1 MFEDLSQN
9 LQEAFRKLRG
19 HGKLTDEDIT
29 KALKDVRMALLSADV
44 NYKIVRDFEKA
55 VKERALGTEIL
66 SHLTPAQSVIK
77 IVDEELAKLM
87 GGKAAK
93 LNISS
98 HPPTVIL
105 MVGLQGSGK
114 TTSAAKLALL
124 MKRQG
129 KRPAL
134 VAADIYRP
142 AAIKQLQVV
151 GEQAEVP
158 VFTEDIKD
166 AVQIAKDS
174 LTFAN
179 KHARDVLIIDTAGR
193 LQIDEKLMQELKDI
207 KAAVNPHE
215 ILLVVDSM
223 IGQEAVNVAETF
235 HGALGVNG
243 IILTKLDG
251 DARGG
256 AALSIKAATGCPIKF
271 VGMGEKI
278 EALEIF
284 HPDRMASRILGMG
297 DVLSLIEKAQSTID
311 AKTAEKMVKKIKSDE
326 FTLQD
331 FLEQLQQV
339 KKLGSLNDLLGM
351 VPGLGGLRK
360 KLSGV
365 DLDLDGKEVKHM
377 EAIILSMTPKERA
390 DTSIIDAKRR
400 KRIALGS
407 GTKVA
412 DVNKLLKQFDEMRKM
427 MRKLRAGQVQAQQQQ
442 AAKKAKGKKGKL
454 KKGKNNTKVKMPA
467 LPSLSGLLGS
477 LGSKFPFGK

>member
-9 LQEAFRKLRG
+9 IQEAFRKLRG
-19 HGKLTDEDIT
+19 HGKLTDDDIT

-55 VKERALGTEIL
+55 VKARAIGTEIL
-66 SHLTPAQSVIK
+66 NNLTPAQSVIK
-77 IVDEELAKLM
+77 IVNEELANLM

-98 HPPTVIL
+98 HPPTIIL

-114 TTSAAKLALL
+114 TTSAGKLALQ
-124 MKRQG
+124 MKKQG

-142 AAIKQLQVV
+142 A
-151 GEQAEVP
+151 QADVP

-174 LTFAN
+174 ITFAN
-179 KHARDVLIIDTAGR
+179 KHARDTLIIDTAGR
-193 LQIDEKLMQELKDI
+193 LQIDERLMQELKDI
-207 KAAVNPHE
+207 KATVKPHE
-215 ILLVVDSM
+215 ILLVVDAM

-235 HGALGVNG
+235 HNALGVDG
-243 IILTKLDG
+243 IVLTKLDG

-271 VGMGEKI
+271 VGMGEKL

-311 AKTAEKMVKKIKSDE
+311 AKTAEKMVKKIKADE

-351 VPGLGGLRK
+351 IPGLGGLRK

-400 KRIALGS
+400 KRHES
-407 GTKVA
+407 CRR
-412 DVNKLLKQFDEMRKM
+412 E
-427 MRKLRAGQVQAQQQQ
+427 
-442 AAKKAKGKKGKL
+442 
-454 KKGKNNTKVKMPA
+454 
-467 LPSLSGLLGS
+467 
-477 LGSKFPFGK
+477 

>member
-9 LQEAFRKLRG
+9 IQEAFRKLRG
-19 HGKLTDEDIT
+19 HGKLTEDDIN

-55 VKERALGTEIL
+55 VKARALGTEIL
-66 SHLTPAQSVIK
+66 SNLTPAQSVIK
-77 IVDEELAKLM
+77 IVNEELANLM

-98 HPPTVIL
+98 HPPTIIL

-114 TTSAAKLALL
+114 TTSAAKLALQ
-124 MKRQG
+124 MKKQG

-151 GEQAEVP
+151 GAQAEVP

-174 LTFAN
+174 INFAN

-193 LQIDEKLMQELKDI
+193 LQIDERLMQELKDI
-207 KAAVNPHE
+207 KSTVKPHE

-235 HGALGVNG
+235 HNALGVDG
-243 IILTKLDG
+243 IVLTKLDG

-271 VGMGEKI
+271 VGMGEKL

-311 AKTAEKMVKKIKSDE
+311 AKTAEKMVKKIKADE

-339 KKLGSLNDLLGM
+339 KKLGSLNDLIAM
-351 VPGLGGLRK
+351 VPGLGGLKK
-360 KLSGV
+360 KLMGI
-365 DLDLDGKEVKHM
+365 DFDLDGKEVKHM

-390 DTSIIDAKRR
+390 DISIIDAKRR
-400 KRIALGS
+400 KRIAMGS

-412 DVNKLLKQFDEMRKM
+412 DVNKLLKQFEEMRKM
-427 MRKLRAGQVQAQQQQ
+427 MRKFKTTQAQQQQ
-442 AAKKAKGKKGKL
+442 ASKKIKGKKGKI
-454 KKGKNNTKVKMPA
+454 KKGKNNKPKIPA
-467 LPSLSGLLGS
+467 LPNLGGLLGQ
-477 LGSKFPFGK
+477 LGSKFPFKK

>member
-9 LQEAFRKLRG
+9 IQEAFRKLRG
-19 HGKLTDEDIT
+19 HGKLTEKDVDT
-29 KALKDVRMALLSADV
+29 ALKDVRMALLSADV
-44 NYKIVRDFEKA
+44 NYKIVRQFEKN
-55 VKERALGTEIL
+55 VKARAIDTEIL
-66 SHLTPAQSVIK
+66 NRLTPAQSVIK
-77 IVDEELAKLM
+77 IVNEELTALM
-87 GGKAAK
+87 GGKTAK
-93 LNISS
+93 VNISS

-105 MVGLQGSGK
+105 ME
-114 TTSAAKLALL
+114 LALA
-124 MKRQG
+124 MKKQG

-151 GEQAEVP
+151 GAQVEVP
-158 VFTEDIKD
+158 VFTEDIQD

-174 LTFAN
+174 LKFSDS
-179 KHARDVLIIDTAGR
+179 HARDVLIIDTAGR

-215 ILLVVDSM
+215 ILLVVDAM

-235 HGALGVNG
+235 HNALGVDG
-243 IILTKLDG
+243 VVLTKLDG

-278 EALEIF
+278 EPLEVF
-284 HPDRMASRILGMG
+284 HPDRMSSRILGMG

-311 AKTAEKMVKKIKSDE
+311 AKTAEKMVKKIKADE
-326 FTLQD
+326 FTLAD
-331 FLEQLQQV
+331 FLDQLQQV

-351 VPGLGGLRK
+351 IPGLSGLKK
-360 KLSGV
+360 KLGGV

-377 EAIILSMTPKERA
+377 EAIILSMTPKERQ

-400 KRIALGS
+400 KRIAMGS
-407 GTKVA
+407 GTQVS
-412 DVNKLLKQFDEMRKM
+412 DVNKLLKQFEEMRKM
-427 MRKLRAGQVQAQQQQ
+427 MRQMSVKAQQQN
-442 AAKKAKGKKGKL
+442 ASKKSKGKKGKN
-454 KKGKNNTKVKMPA
+454 KKARPAMPKIPN
-467 LPSLSGLLGS
+467 LGNLLGG
-477 LGSKFPFGK
+477 LGKFPFIK

>member
-9 LQEAFRKLRG
+9 IQEAFRKLRG
-19 HGKLTDEDIT
+19 HGKLTEKDID

-44 NYKIVRDFEKA
+44 NYKIVRQFEKNVKARA
-55 VKERALGTEIL
+55 VDTEIL
-66 SHLTPAQSVIK
+66 SKLTPAQSVIK
-77 IVDEELAKLM
+77 IVNEELTALM
-87 GGKAAK
+87 GGKTAK

-114 TTSAAKLALL
+114 TTSAGKLALA
-124 MKRQG
+124 MKKQG

-142 AAIKQLQVV
+142 AAIKQLQVL
-151 GEQAEVP
+151 GEQVGVP

-174 LTFAN
+174 LKFADS
-179 KHARDVLIIDTAGR
+179 HARDVLIIDTAGR

-207 KAAVNPHE
+207 KSAVNPHE

-223 IGQEAVNVAETF
+223 IGQESVNVAETF
-235 HGALGVNG
+235 HNALEVDGVV
-243 IILTKLDG
+243 LTKLDG

-278 EALEIF
+278 EPLEVF

-326 FTLQD
+326 FTLAD
-331 FLEQLQQV
+331 FLDQLQQV

-351 VPGLGGLRK
+351 IPGLGGLKK
-360 KLSGV
+360 KLGGV

-377 EAIILSMTPKERA
+377 EAIILSMTPKERS

-400 KRIALGS
+400 KRIAMGS
-407 GTKVA
+407 GTQVS
-412 DVNKLLKQFDEMRKM
+412 DVNKLLKQFEEMRKM
-427 MRKLRAGQVQAQQQQ
+427 MRQLGVKAQQQQ
-442 AAKKAKGKKGKL
+442 SKKNKN
-454 KKGKNNTKVKMPA
+454 KKGKNKKARPTMPKMPN
-467 LPSLSGLLGS
+467 LSGLLGG
-477 LGSKFPFGK
+477 LGGKFPFMK

>member
-1 MFEDLSQN
+1 M
-9 LQEAFRKLRG
+9 RG
-19 HGKLTDEDIT
+19 HGKLTEKDVD

-44 NYKIVRDFEKA
+44 NYKIVRQFEKN
-55 VKERALGTEIL
+55 VKARAIDTEIL
-66 SHLTPAQSVIK
+66 SKLTPAQSVIK
-77 IVDEELAKLM
+77 IVDEELTALM

-93 LNISS
+93 INISS
-98 HPPTVIL
+98 KPPTIIL

-114 TTSAAKLALL
+114 TTSAGKLALA
-124 MKRQG
+124 MRKQG

-151 GEQAEVP
+151 GEQVEVP
-158 VFTEDIKD
+158 VFTEDIQD

-174 LTFAN
+174 LEFAN
-179 KHARDVLIIDTAGR
+179 SHARDVLIIDTAGR

-235 HGALGVNG
+235 HNALEVDGV
-243 IILTKLDG
+243 ILTKLDG

-256 AALSIKAATGCPIKF
+256 AALSIKAATGCPVKF
-271 VGMGEKI
+271 VGMGEK
-278 EALEIF
+278 LEPLEVF

-326 FTLQD
+326 FTLAD

-351 VPGLGGLRK
+351 IPGMGGIKK
-360 KLSGV
+360 KLVGV

-377 EAIILSMTPKERA
+377 EAIILSMTPKERLNVNM
-390 DTSIIDAKRR
+390 IDAKRR
-400 KRIALGS
+400 KRIAMGS
-407 GTKVA
+407 GTSVSE
-412 DVNKLLKQFDEMRKM
+412 VNKLLKQFDEMRKM
-427 MRKLRAGQVQAQQQQ
+427 MRSLGLKANQQQSTSS
-442 AAKKAKGKKGKL
+442 KKSKS
-454 KKGKNNTKVKMPA
+454 KKGKNKKSSATKPKIPNFA
-467 LPSLSGLLGS
+467 GLLG
-477 LGSKFPFGK
+477 GIGKFPFMKK

>member
-1 MFEDLSQN
+1 
-9 LQEAFRKLRG
+9 LRG
-19 HGKLTDEDIT
+19 HGKLTEKDVD

-44 NYKIVRDFEKA
+44 NYKIVRQFEKN
-55 VKERALGTEIL
+55 VKARAIDTEIL
-66 SHLTPAQSVIK
+66 SKLTPAQSVIK
-77 IVDEELAKLM
+77 IVDEELTALM

-93 LNISS
+93 INISS
-98 HPPTVIL
+98 KPPTVIL

-114 TTSAAKLALL
+114 TTSAGKLALA
-124 MKRQG
+124 MRKQG

-151 GEQAEVP
+151 GEQVEVP
-158 VFTEDIKD
+158 VFTEDIQD

-174 LTFAN
+174 LEFAN
-179 KHARDVLIIDTAGR
+179 SHARDVLIIDTAGR

-235 HGALGVNG
+235 HNALEVDGV
-243 IILTKLDG
+243 ILTKLDG

-271 VGMGEKI
+271 VGMGEK
-278 EALEIF
+278 LEPLEVF
-284 HPDRMASRILGMG
+284 HPDRMSSRILGMG

-326 FTLQD
+326 FTLAD

-351 VPGLGGLRK
+351 IPGMGGIKK
-360 KLSGV
+360 KLVGV

-377 EAIILSMTPKERA
+377 EAIILSMTPKERLNVNM
-390 DTSIIDAKRR
+390 IDAKRR
-400 KRIALGS
+400 KRIAMGS
-407 GTKVA
+407 GTSVSE
-412 DVNKLLKQFDEMRKM
+412 VNKLLKQFDEMRKM
-427 MRKLRAGQVQAQQQQ
+427 MRSLGLKANQQQ
-442 AAKKAKGKKGKL
+442 ATSSKKSKS
-454 KKGKNNTKVKMPA
+454 KKGKNKKSATKPKIPNFA
-467 LPSLSGLLGS
+467 GLLG
-477 LGSKFPFGK
+477 GIGKFPFMKK

>member
-1 MFEDLSQN
+1 MFEDLTQGIG
-9 LQEAFRKLRG
+9 EALRKLRG
-19 HGKLTDEDIT
+19 HGKITEKDIDA
-29 KALKDVRMALLSADV
+29 ALKDVRMALLSADV
-44 NYKIVRDFEKA
+44 NYKIVRQFEKS
-55 VKERALGTEIL
+55 VKARTLDTEIL
-66 SHLTPAQSVIK
+66 NNLTPAQSVIK
-77 IVDEELAKLM
+77 VVNEELATLM
-87 GGKAAK
+87 GGKSAK

-114 TTSAAKLALL
+114 TTSAGKLALA
-124 MKRQG
+124 MRKQG

-151 GEQAEVP
+151 GEQVEVP
-158 VFTEDIKD
+158 VFTEDIQD

-174 LTFAN
+174 LIYAD

-193 LQIDEKLMQELKDI
+193 LQIDEKLMQELTEI
-207 KAAVNPHE
+207 KSAVTPHE

-223 IGQEAVNVAETF
+223 IGQESVNVAETF
-235 HGALGVNG
+235 HNTLGVTG
-243 IILTKLDG
+243 VVLTKLDG

-278 EALEIF
+278 EPLEVF

-311 AKTAEKMVKKIKSDE
+311 AKTAEKMVKKIKHDE
-326 FTLQD
+326 FTLAD
-331 FLEQLQQV
+331 FLDQLQQV

-351 VPGLGGLRK
+351 IPGLGGLKK
-360 KLSGV
+360 KLGGV

-377 EAIILSMTPKERA
+377 EAIILSMTPKERQ

-400 KRIALGS
+400 KRIAMGS
-407 GTKVA
+407 GTKVS
-412 DVNKLLKQFDEMRKM
+412 DVNKLLKQFEEMRKL
-427 MRKLRAGQVQAQQQQ
+427 MRQMSVKAQQS
-442 AAKKAKGKKGKL
+442 KKVKGKKGKS
-454 KKGKNNTKVKMPA
+454 KKVRSGMAN
-467 LPSLSGLLGS
+467 LSGLLS
-477 LGSKFPFGK
+477 RFPFMK

>member
-9 LQEAFRKLRG
+9 IQEAFRKLRG
-19 HGKLTDEDIT
+19 HGKLTEKDVD
-29 KALKDVRMALLSADV
+29 KALRDVRMALLSADV
-44 NYKIVRDFEKA
+44 NYKIVRQFEKN
-55 VKERALGTEIL
+55 VKARAIDTEIL
-66 SHLTPAQSVIK
+66 SKLTPAQSVIK
-77 IVDEELAKLM
+77 IVDEELAVLM

-114 TTSAAKLALL
+114 TTSAGKLALS
-124 MKRQG
+124 MKKQG

-142 AAIKQLQVV
+142 AAIKQLQVL
-151 GEQAEVP
+151 GEQIEVP
-158 VFTEDIKD
+158 VFTEDVQD
-166 AVQIAKDS
+166 AVKIAKDS
-174 LTFAN
+174 LAFAN
-179 KHARDVLIIDTAGR
+179 SHARDVLIIDTAGR

-207 KAAVNPHE
+207 KSTVNPHE

-235 HGALGVNG
+235 HNTLGVDG
-243 IILTKLDG
+243 IVLTKLDG

-278 EALEIF
+278 EPLEVF

-311 AKTAEKMVKKIKSDE
+311 AKTAEKMVKKIKADD
-326 FTLQD
+326 FTLAD
-331 FLEQLQQV
+331 FLEQLRQV

-351 VPGLGGLRK
+351 IPGLGGLK
-360 KLSGV
+360 KRLGGV

-377 EAIILSMTPKERA
+377 EAIILSMTPKERE

-400 KRIALGS
+400 KRIAAGS
-407 GTKVA
+407 GTKIS
-412 DVNKLLKQFDEMRKM
+412 DVNKLLKQFDELRKM
-427 MRKLRAGQVQAQQQQ
+427 MRRMNVKATQTS
-442 AAKKAKGKKGKL
+442 KKAKGKKGKG
-454 KKGKNNTKVKMPA
+454 KKLRPTMPN
-467 LPSLSGLLGS
+467 LGGLLGG
-477 LGSKFPFGK
+477 LGGKFPFMK

>member
-9 LQEAFRKLRG
+9 IQEAFRKLRG
-19 HGKLTDEDIT
+19 HGKLTEKDID

-44 NYKIVRDFEKA
+44 NYKIVRQFEKNVKARA
-55 VKERALGTEIL
+55 VDTEIL
-66 SHLTPAQSVIK
+66 SKLTPAQSVIK
-77 IVDEELAKLM
+77 IVNEELTALM
-87 GGKAAK
+87 GGKTAK

-98 HPPTVIL
+98 HPPTIIL

-114 TTSAAKLALL
+114 TTSAGKLALA
-124 MKRQG
+124 MKKQG

-142 AAIKQLQVV
+142 AAIKQLQVL
-151 GEQAEVP
+151 GEQVGVP

-174 LTFAN
+174 LKFADS
-179 KHARDVLIIDTAGR
+179 HARDVLIIDTAGR

-207 KAAVNPHE
+207 KSAVNPHE

-223 IGQEAVNVAETF
+223 IGQESVNVAETF
-235 HGALGVNG
+235 HNALEVDGVV
-243 IILTKLDG
+243 LTKLDG

-278 EALEIF
+278 EPLEVF

-326 FTLQD
+326 FTLAD
-331 FLEQLQQV
+331 FLDQLQQV

-351 VPGLGGLRK
+351 IPGLGGLKK
-360 KLSGV
+360 KLGGV

-377 EAIILSMTPKERA
+377 EAIILSMTPKERS

-400 KRIALGS
+400 KRIAMGS
-407 GTKVA
+407 GTQVS
-412 DVNKLLKQFDEMRKM
+412 DVNKLLKQFEEMRKM
-427 MRKLRAGQVQAQQQQ
+427 MRQLGVKAQQQQ
-442 AAKKAKGKKGKL
+442 SKKNKN
-454 KKGKNNTKVKMPA
+454 KKGKNKKARPTMPKMPN
-467 LPSLSGLLGS
+467 LSGLLGG
-477 LGSKFPFGK
+477 LGGKFPFMK

>member
-9 LQEAFRKLRG
+9 IQEAFRKLRG
-19 HGKLTDEDIT
+19 HGKLTEKDIDT
-29 KALKDVRMALLSADV
+29 ALKDVRMALLSADV
-44 NYKIVRDFEKA
+44 NYKIVRQFEKN
-55 VKERALGTEIL
+55 VKARAIDTEIL
-66 SHLTPAQSVIK
+66 SKLTPAQSVIK
-77 IVDEELAKLM
+77 IVNEELTELM
-87 GGKAAK
+87 GGKTAK

-114 TTSAAKLALL
+114 TTSAGKLALA
-124 MKRQG
+124 MKKQG

-151 GEQAEVP
+151 GEQIDVP
-158 VFTEDIKD
+158 VFVEYIHD

-174 LTFAN
+174 LKFADS
-179 KHARDVLIIDTAGR
+179 HARDVLIIDTAGR

-207 KAAVNPHE
+207 KSAVNPHE

-223 IGQEAVNVAETF
+223 IGQESVNVAETF
-235 HGALGVNG
+235 HNALEVNG
-243 IILTKLDG
+243 VVLTKLDG

-278 EALEIF
+278 EPLEVF

-311 AKTAEKMVKKIKSDE
+311 AKTAEKMVKKIKADE
-326 FTLQD
+326 FTLAD
-331 FLEQLQQV
+331 FLDQLQQV
-339 KKLGSLNDLLGM
+339 KKLGTLNDLLGM
-351 VPGLGGLRK
+351 IPGLGGLKK
-360 KLSGV
+360 KLGGV

-377 EAIILSMTPKERA
+377 EAIILSMTPKERN

-400 KRIALGS
+400 KRIAMGS
-407 GTKVA
+407 GTQVS
-412 DVNKLLKQFDEMRKM
+412 DVNKLLKQFEEMRKM
-427 MRKLRAGQVQAQQQQ
+427 MRQLGVKAKQQSS
-442 AAKKAKGKKGKL
+442 KKNKGKKGKT
-454 KKGKNNTKVKMPA
+454 KKTRPTMPN
-467 LPSLSGLLGS
+467 LSGLLGG
-477 LGSKFPFGK
+477 LGGKFPFIK

>member
-9 LQEAFRKLRG
+9 IQEAFRKLRG
-19 HGKLTDEDIT
+19 HGKLTEKDVD
-29 KALKDVRMALLSADV
+29 KALRDVRMALLSADV
-44 NYKIVRDFEKA
+44 NYKIVRQFEKSVKARA
-55 VKERALGTEIL
+55 VDTEIL
-66 SHLTPAQSVIK
+66 SKLTPAQSVIK

-93 LNISS
+93 INISS
-98 HPPTVIL
+98 QPPTVIL

-114 TTSAAKLALL
+114 TTSAGKLALS
-124 MKRQG
+124 MRKQG

-151 GEQAEVP
+151 GEQVEVP
-158 VFTEDIKD
+158 VFTEDIQD

-174 LTFAN
+174 LAYAN
-179 KHARDVLIIDTAGR
+179 SHARDVLIIDTAGR
-193 LQIDEKLMQELKDI
+193 LQIDERLMQELKDI

-215 ILLVVDSM
+215 ILLVVDAM

-235 HGALGVNG
+235 HKALDVDG
-243 IILTKLDG
+243 IVLTKLDG

-271 VGMGEKI
+271 VGMGEK
-278 EALEIF
+278 LEPLEVF

-326 FTLQD
+326 FTLAD

-351 VPGLGGLRK
+351 IPGLGGLKK
-360 KLSGV
+360 KLVGV

-377 EAIILSMTPKERA
+377 EAIILSMTPKERQ
-390 DTSIIDAKRR
+390 DVSIIDAKRR

-407 GTKVA
+407 GTKVS

-427 MRKLRAGQVQAQQQQ
+427 MRQMSVKANQ
-442 AAKKAKGKKGKL
+442 AAAASKKAKNKKGKA
-454 KKGKNNTKVKMPA
+454 KKPHAAKPKMPN
-467 LPSLSGLLGS
+467 LGGLLGG
-477 LGSKFPFGK
+477 LGKFPFIKK

>member
-9 LQEAFRKLRG
+9 IQEAFRKLRG
-19 HGKLTDEDIT
+19 HGKLTEKDVD
-29 KALKDVRMALLSADV
+29 KALKDVRMALLAADV
-44 NYKIVRDFEKA
+44 NYKIVRQFEKNVKARA
-55 VKERALGTEIL
+55 VDTEIL
-66 SHLTPAQSVIK
+66 SKLTPAQSVIK
-77 IVDEELAKLM
+77 IVDEELAVLM

-98 HPPTVIL
+98 RPPTVIL

-114 TTSAAKLALL
+114 TTSAGKLALS
-124 MKRQG
+124 MRKQG

-142 AAIKQLQVV
+142 AAIKQLQVL
-151 GEQAEVP
+151 GAQIDVP
-158 VFTEDIKD
+158 VFTEDIQD

-174 LTFAN
+174 LAYADS
-179 KHARDVLIIDTAGR
+179 HARDVLIIDTAGR
-193 LQIDEKLMQELKDI
+193 LQIDERLMQELKDI

-215 ILLVVDSM
+215 ILLVVDAM

-235 HGALGVNG
+235 HNALAVDGVV
-243 IILTKLDG
+243 LTKLDG

-278 EALEIF
+278 EPLEVF

-311 AKTAEKMVKKIKSDE
+311 EKTAEKMVKKIKADE
-326 FTLQD
+326 FTLAD
-331 FLEQLQQV
+331 FLEQLQHV

-351 VPGLGGLRK
+351 IPGMGSLKK
-360 KLSGV
+360 KLVGV

-377 EAIILSMTPKERA
+377 EAIILSMTPKERQNT
-390 DTSIIDAKRR
+390 DIIDAKRK
-400 KRIALGS
+400 KRIAMGS
-407 GTKVA
+407 GTQVS
-412 DVNKLLKQFDEMRKM
+412 DVNKLLKQFEEMRKM
-427 MRKLRAGQVQAQQQQ
+427 MRQMNAKVQQQQ
-442 AAKKAKGKKGKL
+442 ASKKAKN
-454 KKGKNNTKVKMPA
+454 KKGKNKKGVSKKLRMPD
-467 LPSLSGLLGS
+467 LGGLLGN
-477 LGSKFPFGK
+477 LGGKFPFIK

>member
-9 LQEAFRKLRG
+9 IQEAFRKLRG
-19 HGKLTDEDIT
+19 HGKLTEKDVE
-29 KALKDVRMALLSADV
+29 KALKDVRMALLAADV
-44 NYKIVRDFEKA
+44 NYKIVRQFEKNVKARA
-55 VKERALGTEIL
+55 VDTEIL
-66 SHLTPAQSVIK
+66 SKLTPAQSVIK
-77 IVDEELAKLM
+77 IVDEELAALM

-98 HPPTVIL
+98 RPPTVIL

-114 TTSAAKLALL
+114 TTSAGKLALS
-124 MKRQG
+124 MRKQG

-142 AAIKQLQVV
+142 AAIKQLQVL
-151 GEQAEVP
+151 GQQIDVP
-158 VFTEDIKD
+158 VFTEDIQD

-174 LTFAN
+174 LAYADS
-179 KHARDVLIIDTAGR
+179 HARDVLIIDTAGR
-193 LQIDEKLMQELKDI
+193 LQIDERLMQELKDI
-207 KAAVNPHE
+207 KAAVSPHE

-235 HGALGVNG
+235 HNALAVDGVV
-243 IILTKLDG
+243 LTKLDG

-278 EALEIF
+278 EPLEVF

-311 AKTAEKMVKKIKSDE
+311 EKTAEKMVKKIKADE
-326 FTLQD
+326 FTLAD
-331 FLEQLQQV
+331 FLEQLQHV

-351 VPGLGGLRK
+351 IPGMGALKK
-360 KLSGV
+360 KLVGV

-377 EAIILSMTPKERA
+377 EAIILSMTPKERQNT
-390 DTSIIDAKRR
+390 DLIDAKRK
-400 KRIALGS
+400 KRIAMGS
-407 GTKVA
+407 GTQVS
-412 DVNKLLKQFDEMRKM
+412 DVNKLLKQM
-427 MRKLRAGQVQAQQQQ
+427 MRQMNARVQQQQ
-442 AAKKAKGKKGKL
+442 ASKKAKN
-454 KKGKNNTKVKMPA
+454 KKGKNKKGVTKKLRMPD
-467 LPSLSGLLGS
+467 LGGLLGNLS
-477 LGSKFPFGK
+477 GKFPFMK

>member
-9 LQEAFRKLRG
+9 IQEAFRKLRG
-19 HGKLTDEDIT
+19 HGKLTEKDVD
-29 KALKDVRMALLSADV
+29 KALRDVRMALLSADV
-44 NYKIVRDFEKA
+44 NYKIVRQFEKN
-55 VKERALGTEIL
+55 VKARAIDTEIL
-66 SHLTPAQSVIK
+66 SKLTPAQSVIK
-77 IVDEELAKLM
+77 IVDEELAVLM

-114 TTSAAKLALL
+114 TTSAGKLALS
-124 MKRQG
+124 MKKQG

-142 AAIKQLQVV
+142 AAIKQLQVL
-151 GEQAEVP
+151 GEQIEVP
-158 VFTEDIKD
+158 VFTEDIQD
-166 AVQIAKDS
+166 AVKIAKDS
-174 LTFAN
+174 LAFAN
-179 KHARDVLIIDTAGR
+179 SHARDVLIIDTAGR

-207 KAAVNPHE
+207 KSTVNPHE

-235 HGALGVNG
+235 HNTLGVDG
-243 IILTKLDG
+243 IVLTKLDG

-278 EALEIF
+278 EPLEVF

-311 AKTAEKMVKKIKSDE
+311 AKTAEKMVKKIKADD
-326 FTLQD
+326 FTLAD
-331 FLEQLQQV
+331 FLEQLRQV

-351 VPGLGGLRK
+351 IPGLGGLKK
-360 KLSGV
+360 KLGGV

-377 EAIILSMTPKERA
+377 EAIILSMTPKERE

-400 KRIALGS
+400 KRIAAGS
-407 GTKVA
+407 GTKIS
-412 DVNKLLKQFDEMRKM
+412 DVNKLLKQFDELRKM
-427 MRKLRAGQVQAQQQQ
+427 MRRMNVKATQTS
-442 AAKKAKGKKGKL
+442 KKVKGKKGKG
-454 KKGKNNTKVKMPA
+454 KKLRPTMPN
-467 LPSLSGLLGS
+467 LGGLLGG
-477 LGSKFPFGK
+477 LGGKFPFMK

>member
-9 LQEAFRKLRG
+9 IQEAFRKLRG
-19 HGKLTDEDIT
+19 HGKLTEKDVD
-29 KALKDVRMALLSADV
+29 KALRDVRMALLSADV
-44 NYKIVRDFEKA
+44 NYKIVRQFEKNVKARA
-55 VKERALGTEIL
+55 VDTEIL
-66 SHLTPAQSVIK
+66 SKLTPAQSVIK
-77 IVDEELAKLM
+77 IVDEELATLM

-93 LNISS
+93 INISS
-98 HPPTVIL
+98 KPPTVIL

-114 TTSAAKLALL
+114 TTSAGKLALS
-124 MKRQG
+124 MRKQG

-151 GEQAEVP
+151 GAQVEVP
-158 VFTEDIKD
+158 VFTEDIQD

-174 LTFAN
+174 LAYADS
-179 KHARDVLIIDTAGR
+179 HAKDVLIIDTAGR

-207 KAAVNPHE
+207 KAAVKPHE
-215 ILLVVDSM
+215 ILLVVDAM

-235 HGALGVNG
+235 HNALGVDG
-243 IILTKLDG
+243 VVLTKLDG

-271 VGMGEKI
+271 VGMGEK
-278 EALEIF
+278 LEPLEVF

-326 FTLQD
+326 FTLAD

-351 VPGLGGLRK
+351 IPGMGGLKK
-360 KLSGV
+360 KLVGV

-377 EAIILSMTPKERA
+377 EAIILSMTPKERK
-390 DTSIIDAKRR
+390 DVSIIDAKRR

-407 GTKVA
+407 GTKVS
-412 DVNKLLKQFDEMRKM
+412 DVNKLLKQFEEMRKM
-427 MRKLRAGQVQAQQQQ
+427 VRQMSVKANQ
-442 AAKKAKGKKGKL
+442 AAASKKSKGKKGKS
-454 KKGKNNTKVKMPA
+454 KKGTAPKPKMPN
-467 LPSLSGLLGS
+467 LGGLLGG
-477 LGSKFPFGK
+477 LGKFPFIK

>member
-9 LQEAFRKLRG
+9 IQEAFRKLRG
-19 HGKLTDEDIT
+19 HGKLTEKDVD
-29 KALKDVRMALLSADV
+29 KALRDVRMALLSADV
-44 NYKIVRDFEKA
+44 NYKIVRQFEKSVKARA
-55 VKERALGTEIL
+55 VDTEIL
-66 SHLTPAQSVIK
+66 SKLTPAQSVIK
-77 IVDEELAKLM
+77 IVDEELAALM

-93 LNISS
+93 INISS
-98 HPPTVIL
+98 QPPTVIL

-114 TTSAAKLALL
+114 TTSAGKLALS
-124 MKRQG
+124 MRRQG

-151 GEQAEVP
+151 GEQVEVP
-158 VFTEDIKD
+158 VFTEDIQD

-174 LTFAN
+174 LAYAN
-179 KHARDVLIIDTAGR
+179 SHARDVLIIDTAGR

-207 KAAVNPHE
+207 KAAVKPHE
-215 ILLVVDSM
+215 ILLVVDAM

-235 HGALGVNG
+235 HNALEVDGVV
-243 IILTKLDG
+243 LTKLDG

-271 VGMGEKI
+271 VGMGEK
-278 EALEIF
+278 LEPLEVF

-326 FTLQD
+326 FTLAD

-351 VPGLGGLRK
+351 IPGMGGLKK
-360 KLSGV
+360 KLVGV

-377 EAIILSMTPKERA
+377 EAIILSMTPRERK
-390 DTSIIDAKRR
+390 DVSIIDAKRR
-400 KRIALGS
+400 KRIAMGS
-407 GTKVA
+407 GTKVS
-412 DVNKLLKQFDEMRKM
+412 DGNKLLKQFDEMRKM
-427 MRKLRAGQVQAQQQQ
+427 MRQMSVKANQ
-442 AAKKAKGKKGKL
+442 AAAASKKSKAKKGKS
-454 KKGKNNTKVKMPA
+454 KKPKMPN
-467 LPSLSGLLGS
+467 LGGLLGGLS
-477 LGSKFPFGK
+477 GKFPFIK